1 MLVQPLPILRCLYVF
16 ALSALVAI
24 SACRN
29 LLSQS
34 EALVANPVSST
45 TLDLDKAEVDRLIQ
59 LVDQGKSAELSDAE
73 ATSLVAKLRSEFPY
87 VSLRP
92 RLEYESKLQFE
103 TPPMPAAIVE
113 KLSAEQKEKSS
124 REKAKQ
130 KAWSNSYSQRSLS
143 LQSLHQTEVRAFVK
157 RDGLGV
163 RRGVN
168 PGMSHVR
175 LLESSPLEFDPIP
188 STVDVSDIGY
198 AVDLPEGWKDLD
210 NEPTILPEQ
219 NPERLLPREFVQNLH
234 GNSERS
240 FLAPN
245 RFGHVESFDQ
255 VSGFRGHVIQ
265 HRPKSDPWDVR
276 EESEE
281 YQTLSD
287 KERLGMSD
295 LEYYFNAT
303 RLQQRKL
310 QETLASFLDSPPRDA
325 VWLIRGMHLVSMLKH
340 TSPRVYVSEH
350 YPDMEELRVGETRE
364 LDAFESKAMER
375 LSKGEQVVIASH
387 ANRIRMLG
395 SIRATV
401 ECSLCHTV
409 PEKQLLGA
417 FSYDFVRNR

>member
-1 MLVQPLPILRCLYVF
+1 MVQLLPILRCLCF
-16 ALSALVAI
+16 IALSALGFT

-29 LLSQS
+29 VLAQS
-34 EALVANPVSST
+34 EALVATPVASSKT
-45 TLDLDKAEVDRLIQ
+45 APDNAEVDRLIH

-73 ATSLVAKLRSEFPY
+73 ATSLVAKLRSEFAY

-103 TPPMPAAIVE
+103 TPPMPALIFE
-113 KLSAEQKEKSS
+113 KHAREQQGKSS
-124 REKAKQ
+124 QDKVKHE
-130 KAWSNSYSQRSLS
+130 AWSNIYSQRSFS
-143 LQSLHQTEVRAFVK
+143 LQSLHETEVRAFVK

-163 RRGVN
+163 GRGVK

-175 LLESSPLEFDPIP
+175 LLESSSLGFDPIP

-198 AVDLPEGWKDLD
+198 EVDLPQGWQDSE
-210 NEPTILPEQ
+210 NEPTIQPEQ
-219 NPERLLPREFVQNLH
+219 NPEKLLPREYVQNLH
-234 GNSERS
+234 RKSEWS

-245 RFGHVESFDQ
+245 RFGHVKSIEH

-276 EESEE
+276 EESDE
-281 YQTLSD
+281 YQAIQD
-287 KERLGMSD
+287 KKRVGLSD
-295 LEYYFNAT
+295 LEYYFFAT
-303 RLQQRKL
+303 RLQL
-310 QETLASFLDSPPRDA
+310 QELQESLAGILDSPPRDA

-340 TSPRVYVSEH
+340 ASPRVYVSEH
-350 YPDMEELRVGETRE
+350 YPDMEELKVGETRE
-364 LDAFESKAMER
+364 LDEFESKAMAR
-375 LSKGEQVVIASH
+375 LAKGEQVVIESH

-401 ECSLCHTV
+401 ECSACHTV